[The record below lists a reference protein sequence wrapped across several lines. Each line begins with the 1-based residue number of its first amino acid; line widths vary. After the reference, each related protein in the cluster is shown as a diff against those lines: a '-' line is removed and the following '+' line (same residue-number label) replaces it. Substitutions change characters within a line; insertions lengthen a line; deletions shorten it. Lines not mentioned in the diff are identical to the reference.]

1 LRKCSRTKAENKR
14 RKNLQFRP
22 QNGDDGEMATRFETT
37 DVVVIGAGVSG
48 LAAARHVMRSGRSV
62 LVLEADRRV
71 GGRLRTHR
79 LADGTAYD
87 LGGQWIA
94 PPDEMPRINALLK
107 EFGLE
112 TFHQVNSARMD
123 LTAHKIED
131 MSRLMQAE
139 WEWFVAKLEALAES
153 VNEDS
158 LSLTPDATALDAVS
172 VEEWKRA
179 NLGSEAL
186 KKVFD
191 QIVRTEYTLEPK
203 DVSMLYFLH
212 GIKTSGGLD
221 AMFSS
226 DGGSH
231 SLRVVDGLAA
241 VCTHMAE
248 ELGDRLLL
256 GYQVYDVI
264 HRGDGVRV
272 VAENAIIEADHVIVA
287 LPPNQIQRL
296 DFDPVLPRRR
306 MWLMQRLEMGSVIK
320 CFAFYNEPFWRGRA
334 VTIVDPE
341 LIVLDHTLDAS
352 SADDKHY
359 ALVAFIGGDDAVVW
373 SDKSAE
379 ERKAMVLDGLARVL
393 GEEARSPIDYFD
405 HDWLTEPFI
414 GGGYSCYAPPGV
426 MTSGYEE
433 LSHSIGPIHWA
444 GTEMATTYGGYV
456 EGALEAAERAATEV
470 LDALFAPAAFE

>member
-1 LRKCSRTKAENKR
+1 M
-14 RKNLQFRP
+14 P
-22 QNGDDGEMATRFETT
+22 TRFETT
-37 DVVVIGAGVSG
+37 DVVVVGAGVSG
-48 LAAARHVMRSGRSV
+48 LAAARHIVRSGRSA
-62 LVLEADRRV
+62 LVLDADRRV
-71 GGRLRTHR
+71 GGRLRSHH
-79 LADGTAYD
+79 LADGTAFD

-94 PPDEMPRINALLK
+94 PAEEMPRINALLDEYK
-107 EFGLE
+107 LD
-112 TFHQVNSARMD
+112 TFHQVDSARMD
-123 LTAHKIED
+123 LTAHKIEN
-131 MSRLMQAE
+131 MSRLMRAE

-153 VNEDS
+153 VNVEV
-158 LSLTPDATALDAVS
+158 LLRTPDATALDAVS

-179 NLGSEAL
+179 NLDSEEL

-212 GIKTSGGLD
+212 GIKTSGGLE

-231 SLRVVDGLAA
+231 STRVVKGLAE
-241 VCTHMAE
+241 VTSLMAE
-248 ELGDRLLL
+248 ELGERVLL
-256 GYQVYDVI
+256 GYQVYDII

-287 LPPNQIQRL
+287 LPPNQIQRI

-306 MWLMQRLEMGSVIK
+306 MWLLQRLEMGSVIK
-320 CFAFYNEPFWRGRA
+320 CFALYDKPFWRGRP
-334 VTIVDPE
+334 VQIVDPE

-352 SADDKHY
+352 SPDDNHY

-373 SDKSAE
+373 SDRSAE
-379 ERKAMVLDGLARVL
+379 DRRAEVLDGLARVL
-393 GEEARSPIDYFD
+393 GEEARTPIDYFD

-414 GGGYSCYAPPGV
+414 GGGYACYAPPGV

-433 LSHSIGPIHWA
+433 LSHPIGPIHWA
-444 GTEMATTYGGYV
+444 GTEMATTYQGYV
-456 EGALEAAERAATEV
+456 EGALESAERAATEV
-470 LDALFAPAAFE
+470 LDALFDLRTPTPS